1 MNPKQLK
8 TACKNILKTESE
20 FMNNFEIRESF
31 LKFFQQREHKV
42 LLSSALVLNDP
53 TLLFTNAGMNQF
65 KNVFLGIE
73 KAPAKNV
80 VTIQRCLRAGGK
92 HNDLEMVGET
102 PLHHTFFEMMGN
114 FSFGGYFKKEAIALA
129 WEFLTKEL
137 KLPAEHLWV
146 SVHKKDEES
155 YAIWRD
161 EQKIPENKI
170 YREGDKDNF
179 WQMGK
184 IGPCGYCS
192 EIHYYTG
199 EEERP
204 DPKHFMEIWNLV
216 FMEFNDTSEGQREK
230 LKTPCVDTGMGL
242 ERLCAILN
250 NKKNNYH
257 TELFSKVIS
266 SLEKASDFKYDFNE
280 NTKTDQQKAFRV
292 LADHSRAVSFL
303 INENIFPGSVKAE
316 YVLRRIMRRA
326 FYYAQKLQSKKN
338 LLWEGA
344 KEVIELMSHPPSQSS
359 LRAEE
364 LGYQPSLLLEK
375 ENIKYHIEQEASQFN
390 EILKE
395 GQQRLEQVIQFK
407 EKKPPSVEK
416 KLADY
421 EVWDLYSSYGL
432 PMDVTRLMAKERGW
446 QTPTEEEMEQYKNK
460 LAEKGSQYVADHTFE
475 QDTTDPKWEKVKKQ
489 ILENHQRVQN
499 KQKTIYTAYEKN
511 KEEGKITKVISL
523 KSSSAEFSAED
534 SPILQKPVSSEVDN
548 TVVKQGSPGYVDLD
562 KTCFYPEGGGP
573 IGDKGWLKSKGRIIA
588 DVLDCQKKGDSI
600 SHEVRARENLS
611 PGQTCEM
618 EVDTE
623 FREGIKTAHT
633 STHLLNAALREV
645 LGSSVQG
652 GIKQAGSLV
661 EPYRLRFDFTFPRPL
676 SKKEIAQVQNKVLES
691 VWSKE
696 KVSSEI
702 KSFDQAEKE
711 GALFLKT
718 EKKYGEQVRVLTIG
732 KKTSKELCGGIHVQ
746 NTKEIENFKIIL
758 ETGVQAGVRRIIAYT
773 GTLIKIWEE
782 LLLQQNL
789 ELRKLLDISSLDV
802 SNTLK
807 QKSKDNLWNIQI
819 EQQNPFLQ
827 WVEENQKELK
837 TLRKKMVCLE
847 EDSSPKKSWKKTSV
861 NLKKEP
867 VEKSLV
873 KKSKA
878 SDYFHPLAQQNLDL
892 REQLKIALPKEKN
905 MNPYFNKKIQSAQSP
920 NEGSSLGLDFFKE
933 QAESPLLKF
942 FKNKKEEVQQLKNGI
957 EKLKQQGLTKE
968 ALVKQAKEFQIKSI
982 KGHLLVAQIPLEDRK
997 ILSDLSDFLLSQ
1009 LSSGVLIFIGEGQES
1024 YPVLVNISKNL
1035 TELLSAGELLKKTI
1049 VPLCGGKGGGKA
1061 SFAQGSI
1068 NNKEKFLELEKLL
1081 LDTLK

>member
-1 MNPKQLK
+1 
-8 TACKNILKTESE
+8 
-20 FMNNFEIRESF
+20 MNNFEIRERF

-42 LLSSALVLNDP
+42 LLSSALVLDDP

-80 VTIQRCLRAGGK
+80 VTIQKCLRAGGK

-137 KLPAEHLWV
+137 NLPKEHLWV

-161 EQKIPENKI
+161 GQNIPENKI
-170 YREGDKDNF
+170 YKEGDKDNF

-184 IGPCGYCS
+184 TGPCGYCS

-199 EEERP
+199 GEERP

-216 FMEFNDTSEGQREK
+216 FMEFNDTPEGQREK
-230 LKTPCVDTGMGL
+230 LKVPCVDTGMGL

-250 NKKNNYH
+250 NKQNNYH
-257 TELFSKVIS
+257 TDLFSNIIS
-266 SLEKASDFKYDFNE
+266 SLEKASNFKYDFKE
-280 NTKTDQQKAFRV
+280 SKKTDQQKAFRV

-303 INENIFPGSVKAE
+303 INEGVFPESVKAE

-326 FYYAQKLQSKKN
+326 FYYAQKLKSEKN

-344 KEVIELMSHPPSQSS
+344 KEVIELMSNIPSTCKLEKT

-375 ENIKYHIEQEASQFN
+375 ETIKYHIEQEAHQFN

-395 GQQRLEQVIQFK
+395 GQKRLEEIIKRK
-407 EKKPPSVEK
+407 EKKSPPKQK
-416 KLADY
+416 KLADD

-432 PMDVTRLMAKERGW
+432 PMDLTRLMAEEQGW
-446 QTPTEEEMEQYKNK
+446 QVATEEEMEEFKNQMAQRGRQEIPMIKLEKNK
-460 LAEKGSQYVADHTFE
+460 LEIFKILTQNLKEK
-475 QDTTDPKWEKVKKQ
+475 
-489 ILENHQRVQN
+489 
-499 KQKTIYTAYEKN
+499 KTIYTGYEKRR
-511 KEEGKITKVISL
+511 EEGKIINLGSYQTPH
-523 KSSSAEFSAED
+523 AEFPVED
-534 SPILQKPVSSEVDN
+534 TPILGISDPPWVNFIAKGN
-548 TVVKQGSPGYVDLD
+548 KGYVILD

-573 IGDKGWLKSKGRIIA
+573 IGDKGWLKSEGRVIA
-588 DVLDCQKKGDSI
+588 EVLDCEKQGDCI
-600 SHEVRARENLS
+600 VHTVRARADLYK
-611 PGQTCEM
+611 GQTCEM

-623 FREGIKTAHT
+623 FRAGIKTAHT
-633 STHLLNAALREV
+633 ATHLLNAALREV
-645 LGSSVQG
+645 LGASGKQAGV
-652 GIKQAGSLV
+652 KQAGSLV

-691 VWSKE
+691 VWTKE
-696 KVSSEI
+696 NVSSET
-702 KSFDQAEKE
+702 KSFDEAEKE

-718 EKKYGEQVRVLTIG
+718 EKKYGEKVRVLTIG
-732 KKTSKELCGGIHVQ
+732 KHTSKELCGGIHVQ
-746 NTKEIENFKIIL
+746 NTQEIKNFKIIL
-758 ETGVQAGVRRIIAYT
+758 ETGVQSGVRRIIAYT
-773 GTLIKIWEE
+773 GALAKAWEHFLVQE
-782 LLLQQNL
+782 NLKLRSLLGF
-789 ELRKLLDISSLDV
+789 SSLDV

-807 QKSKDNLWNIQI
+807 QEPQNNLCNIQI

-827 WVEENQKELK
+827 WVEEKQKELK
-837 TLRKKMVCLE
+837 TLRKTIVCLE
-847 EDSSPKKSWKKTSV
+847 KDSSAKSSLHKDSA
-861 NLKKEP
+861 NLKQE
-867 VEKSLV
+867 LI

-878 SDYFHPLAQQNLDL
+878 QNCFHPLAQQNLDL

-905 MNPYFNKKIQSAQSP
+905 MNQFFNKKIQRAQGPS
-920 NEGSSLGLDFFKE
+920 EEFSLGLDFFKQTE
-933 QAESPLLKF
+933 EEKEESPLLKF
-942 FKNKKEEVQQLKNGI
+942 FTNKKEEVQQLKTWA

-968 ALVKQAKEFQIKSI
+968 ALIKQAKEFQVKGTKSQ
-982 KGHLLVAQIPLEDRK
+982 LLVAQIPLEDRK

-1009 LSSGVLIFIGEGQES
+1009 FSSGVVVFIGEGKES

-1035 TELLSAGELLKKTI
+1035 TEMLSAGDLLKKTI

-1068 NNKEKFLELEKLL
+1068 NNKEKFLELEKALL
-1081 LDTLK
+1081 KTLNV